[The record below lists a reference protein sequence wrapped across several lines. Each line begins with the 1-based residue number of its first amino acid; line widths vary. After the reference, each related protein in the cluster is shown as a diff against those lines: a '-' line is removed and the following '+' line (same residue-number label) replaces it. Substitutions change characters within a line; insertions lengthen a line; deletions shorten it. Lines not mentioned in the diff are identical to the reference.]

1 MYFRKISAS
10 GGNFIKILNNLLKC
24 HSIRRIENITTESE
38 YFLQLNSTAIEDDE
52 EDYKDKGKEN
62 EGEGPLDRGFPL
74 IPLK

>member
-1 MYFRKISAS
+1 MPQHTPNRKHHY
-10 GGNFIKILNNLLKC
+10 G
-24 HSIRRIENITTESE
+24 IRI
-38 YFLQLNSTAIEDDE
+38 FLQLNSTAIEDDE